1 MPRAP
6 KPFLP
11 PQGGEKWLCI
21 FTFLFMMFRFTPA
34 SSQSDTS
41 IIKIIIM
48 FTFHTIVFLLWLLL
62 SISFSCNN
70 SYFHFLVITLTF
82 QSIVSLVAVI
92 YCIVIIYLPSLIE
105 AETNFVV
112 SICVTIKGSVLE
124 KRKVTFETIGCCRGQ
139 SDAQQQR
146 LTGTSPTPFR

>member
-1 MPRAP
+1 
-6 KPFLP
+6 
-11 PQGGEKWLCI
+11 
-21 FTFLFMMFRFTPA
+21 
-34 SSQSDTS
+34 
-41 IIKIIIM
+41 M
-48 FTFHTIVFLLWLLL
+48 FTFHTIVFLWSLL

-70 SYFHFLVITLTF
+70 SYFHFIVITLTF
-82 QSIVSLVAVI
+82 HSIVSLVAVI

-112 SICVTIKGSVLE
+112 SFCITIKGLVLE

-146 LTGTSPTPFR
+146 LTGTSPTPFRQKSQFNPIPIQYQSNTIACLIHTYEIQMVGERMNLKVVSYLF

>member
-1 MPRAP
+1 MSSLRHSCRTLKLLSHSACVSGPGYQNVRMRMNICKSAMIFADCERKMPRAP

-41 IIKIIIM
+41 IIKVIII

-82 QSIVSLVAVI
+82 
-92 YCIVIIYLPSLIE
+92 
-105 AETNFVV
+105 
-112 SICVTIKGSVLE
+112 
-124 KRKVTFETIGCCRGQ
+124 TF
-139 SDAQQQR
+139 
-146 LTGTSPTPFR
+146 L